1 MGLPVAFTSTYFV
14 KVACYRSRCGSRC
27 QYLIWVKGY
36 RFQPAADSV
45 MSAVPRK
52 RQLTVAFF
60 KRSEG
65 PRRDQR
71 HRSKIASAGFRGFEV
86 YKQLVGRRPSSPKA
100 QIDRL

>member
-1 MGLPVAFTSTYFV
+1 LNALFLMGLPVAFTSTYFV

-52 RQLTVAFF
+52 RQLTVAFSNAA
-60 KRSEG
+60 KGQEETNG
-65 PRRDQR
+65 
-71 HRSKIASAGFRGFEV
+71 IAAKLRALGFAVLRF
-86 YKQLVGRRPSSPKA
+86 
-100 QIDRL
+100 INNW